1 MMRQEKKSRL
11 HSAGDLSCLKMK
23 FFEKKKKNSKNRQRS
38 ASLPP
43 DNRIEILI
51 KEGKAVRGIF
61 RNNSSGHI
69 ITDRRPTRVYSK
81 PDKLS
86 TCVGEISFHR
96 MLLSPRENL
105 TSVFQDQ
112 MQESSSTNSIVDK
125 LKTALI
131 IRQRNLHSPTPQE
144 EEDEDTD
151 SVGSYEEP
159 DPQSAPPPS
168 VPTRRGAP
176 QAPSGPPRSASH
188 GIPVNRRPVPQMP
201 PEEQQPVYEETNE
214 EDEQQVYDETMD
226 QPVYEDPDEQPVKK
240 PAPRRQLPV
249 PEQTNTMG
257 RKVPMRTT
265 SEPDVPAPPPPR
277 GKGRQPPKAGKKAE
291 ESSAPVPPPPRGG
304 RRPPP
309 EPTQEEF
316 YEDPDNPPQTGRK
329 TSGPQIAPP
338 QDDFEQDD
346 YEEPVEVSHP
356 PSQGHKS
363 SIRPLPKGHPHGEN
377 FEQVIECKLC

>member
-1 MMRQEKKSRL
+1 MRQEKKSRL

-86 TCVGEISFHR
+86 TCV
-96 MLLSPRENL
+96 
-105 TSVFQDQ
+105 
-112 MQESSSTNSIVDK
+112 ESSSTNSLVDK

-131 IRQRNLHSPTPQE
+131 VRQRNLHSPTPPE

-159 DPQSAPPPS
+159 DPQSAPPPPS

-176 QAPSGPPRSASH
+176 QVAPSGPPRSASH
-188 GIPVNRRPVPQMP
+188 GVPVNRRPVPQMP
-201 PEEQQPVYEETNE
+201 PEEEQPVYEETNE
-214 EDEQQVYDETMD
+214 ADEQQVYDETME

-249 PEQTNTMG
+249 PEQTSTMG
-257 RKVPMRTT
+257 RKMPMRTT
-265 SEPDVPAPPPPR
+265 SEPDAPAPPPPR
-277 GKGRQPPKAGKKAE
+277 GKGRQPPKAVKKAE
-291 ESSAPVPPPPRGG
+291 ESPAPVPPPLEGAEDLLLNLRK
-304 RRPPP
+304 RNFMR
-309 EPTQEEF
+309 TQITHLRL
-316 YEDPDNPPQTGRK
+316 DVK
-329 TSGPQIAPP
+329 H
-338 QDDFEQDD
+338 QDLKYLHLKMILNRLDD
-346 YEEPVEVSHP
+346 YEKPVEVSHP

-363 SIRPLPKGHPHGEN
+363 SICPLPGETHMRKSLNRLLNVSN
-377 FEQVIECKLC
+377 FASY